1 MANGLKI
8 KFWGVRGSIPS
19 GNQETAGV
27 GGNTTCVEIRCG
39 DELIII
45 DTGTGVRSLGLA
57 LSCSAMFI
65 GTIYKDFLFLRLF
78 LFPAMSSGFLGAPA
92 CRRPLKK
99 F

>member
-1 MANGLKI
+1 MENKIKDSGVQI
-8 KFWGVRGSIPS
+8 KFWGVRGSIPC
-19 GNQETAGV
+19 GNPETAGV

-45 DTGTGVRSLGLA
+45 DTGT
-57 LSCSAMFI
+57 SCSAMFI

-78 LFPAMSSGFLGAPA
+78 LFPAMSSGFLVAPVY
-92 CRRPLKK
+92 RQPLKK